1 MDMWVRSGS
10 LSLPLSAKGQ
20 PRLQPFPPLLARGV
34 VSQHSPVPP
43 LGWKWSL
50 CSPPP
55 PVLLPQVWHVRPFS
69 LSHPPPLGAFGRDA
83 SFPRS
88 VPHFSAFLGHRGP
101 LDATQTSRAQG
112 VACVG
117 CVGVSEGQEMPP
129 FPSVLPSASSL
140 CPDPSLVLHPLLPN
154 CKAPLASGSSIPAP
168 PVVPSGSA

>member
-20 PRLQPFPPLLARGV
+20 PRLQPFPLCWPEGLYLSTLPVHHWDGSGV
-34 VSQHSPVPP
+34 
-43 LGWKWSL
+43 
-50 CSPPP
+50 CAPPP
-55 PVLLPQVWHVRPFS
+55 SCYPESGVSDPSRSATLLLWEC
-69 LSHPPPLGAFGRDA
+69 LGGDA

-112 VACVG
+112 VG
-117 CVGVSEGQEMPP
+117 CVGASEGEEMAP

-154 CKAPLASGSSIPAP
+154 CKAPSASGSSIPAP

>member
-34 VSQHSPVPP
+34 VSQHTPGPP

-50 CSPPP
+50 CSPPSCYP
-55 PVLLPQVWHVRPFS
+55 ESGVSDPSRSATLLLWEC
-69 LSHPPPLGAFGRDA
+69 LGGDA

-112 VACVG
+112 VG
-117 CVGVSEGQEMPP
+117 CVGASEGEEMAP

-154 CKAPLASGSSIPAP
+154 CKAPSASGSSIPAP

>member
-34 VSQHSPVPP
+34 VSQHTPGPP

-50 CSPPP
+50 CSPRLVTPNLACQTLLAQPP
-55 PVLLPQVWHVRPFS
+55 SSSGSVW
-69 LSHPPPLGAFGRDA
+69 GDA
-83 SFPRS
+83 NFPRS
-88 VPHFSAFLGHRGP
+88 IPHFSAFLGHRGP

-112 VACVG
+112 VG
-117 CVGVSEGQEMPP
+117 CVGVSEGEEMAP

-154 CKAPLASGSSIPAP
+154 CKAPSASGSSIPAP
-168 PVVPSGSA
+168 PVAPSGSA

>member
-1 MDMWVRSGS
+1 MRSGS

-20 PRLQPFPPLLARGV
+20 PRLQPFPLCWPEGLYLSTLPFYRWDGSGV
-34 VSQHSPVPP
+34 CVCP
-43 LGWKWSL
+43 
-50 CSPPP
+50 PPP
-55 PVLLPQVWHVRPFS
+55 PVLLPQIWRVRPFS
-69 LSHPPPLGAFGRDA
+69 LSHPPPLGVFGRDA

-112 VACVG
+112 VG
-117 CVGVSEGQEMPP
+117 CVGVSEGEEMVP

-154 CKAPLASGSSIPAP
+154 CKAPSASGSSIPAP